1 MAASSPSSSLP
12 EPGQRLSFDG
22 ALCTVRYAGEVAGT
36 SGTWLGV
43 EWDDAT
49 RGKHDGC
56 HRGTRYFS
64 CLSPSATAASFVRP
78 TRPADKPCAL
88 VDAVRA
94 KYAADDDA
102 AGAPRRS
109 EIVISGKV
117 AEEVGFDKVR
127 RQQARLDELRVA
139 IVDGAQVDRAE
150 DAGAGSSVAEV
161 CPRISQLDLSRNLLP
176 SLATV
181 AAICAQ
187 LPDLRI
193 LRLDGN
199 RFRHSA
205 ADDDAVAIPDSAF
218 ASVVDLSVDESL
230 LSWADVC
237 GIASHFPA
245 LTSLSCGLNLMF
257 ALPTPPPASL
267 AASLTSLNLEY
278 NDFTALSDLTAL
290 SALTCL
296 RNLHLKGNNICDVVR
311 DAASPPR
318 FPASVQYLDLSYN
331 RVASWALVDA
341 LPACFPG
348 LVSLRLA
355 HNPIYESV
363 APAAAATTPAPLAG
377 GGRSG
382 ASAEALDEDP
392 YMITIARIACL
403 RHLNFSTIT
412 PAERTN
418 AEAFYLSRIARQLAA
433 VPEGSEPAVLA
444 LHPRWSELCDDYGA
458 PKVVRR
464 QEMSQSFLD
473 GRLVKVHFHLA
484 ERPSTDG
491 DGGEAAAAPAG
502 EAVKLA
508 EIPRSLDM
516 YAVKGIAGRLFGLS
530 PMGLSL
536 VWETGEWD
544 PVAGFDDE
552 SGEGS
557 GAEEEVAGSGAAD
570 AGRGRLVPRQVRL
583 IDSPR
588 QFGYCI
594 DGSEARIRVEKKQAV

>member
-1 MAASSPSSSLP
+1 MSDWF
-12 EPGQRLSFDG
+12 GKLS
-22 ALCTVRYAGEVAGT
+22 
-36 SGTWLGV
+36 
-43 EWDDAT
+43 
-49 RGKHDGC
+49 
-56 HRGTRYFS
+56 
-64 CLSPSATAASFVRP
+64 
-78 TRPADKPCAL
+78 
-88 VDAVRA
+88 
-94 KYAADDDA
+94 KYVTDE
-102 AGAPRRS
+102 GPIQYS

-139 IVDGAQVDRAE
+139 ILDGACIDRA
-150 DAGAGSSVAEV
+150 DGGHASIGD
-161 CPRISQLDLSRNLLP
+161 LDLSRNLLP
-176 SLATV
+176 TLSAV

-199 RFRHSA
+199 RFRPPA
-205 ADDDAVAIPDSAF
+205 AHDAAIPASAF
-218 ASVVDLSVDESL
+218 AHVADLSLDESL

-237 GIASHFPA
+237 SIASHFPA
-245 LTSLSCGLNLMF
+245 LTSLSCGLNLLST
-257 ALPTPPPASL
+257 LPTPPPASL

-278 NDFTALSDLTAL
+278 NDFTALSDLAAL
-290 SALTCL
+290 SALSSL

-311 DAASPPR
+311 DAANPPR
-318 FPASVQYLDLSYN
+318 FPASLQYVDLSYN
-331 RVASWALVDA
+331 RIASWGLVDA

-348 LVSLRLA
+348 LASLRLA
-355 HNPIYESV
+355 HNPVYESA
-363 APAAAATTPAPLAG
+363 APAAAAVPPAQLAG

-382 ASAEALDEDP
+382 VSAGAVDEDP
-392 YMITIARIACL
+392 YMITIARVACL
-403 RHLNFSTIT
+403 QHLNFSTIT

-418 AEAFYLSRIARQLAA
+418 AEVFYLSRIARQLSS
-433 VPEGSEPAVLA
+433 VPEGSESTVLA
-444 LHPRWSELCDDYGA
+444 LHPRYRELCDAYGEPA
-458 PKVVRR
+458 VVRH
-464 QEMSQSFLD
+464 QEVSQSFLD

-484 ERPSTDG
+484 DG
-491 DGGEAAAAPAG
+491 SSIMDNDCQPNGGSAGGEEAATGVTATTTALAPDG
-502 EAVKLA
+502 TVKTA

-557 GAEEEVAGSGAAD
+557 GAEDEVASSGAAAD
-570 AGRGRLVPRQVRL
+570 GGRGRLVRRQVRL

-594 DGSEARIRVEKKQAV
+594 DGSEARIRVEQQTV